1 MAKLEQVF
9 GVSAEQIL
17 SYISRPQVDDRFLEA
32 IKSNKQVVVYG
43 ASKQGKTAL
52 VSKYLPYDQHLPVS
66 VTPKTEIV
74 DIYSSV
80 LRQLN
85 VRLQTTQTDSSAR
98 EMHATVGFKVKALI
112 PLFGSGE
119 AKTDAGAKS
128 KVEGEQQYEEVP
140 FNLSLPQDVS
150 ELLKKVGSKKT
161 IIIENF
167 HYLNEDKQQQLAFD
181 LRTFQELGVRF
192 VILGVWREKNR
203 LAQYNG
209 DLLDRVMEVPVEP
222 WTEEEFREVA
232 GVGATE
238 LKIRFNEGII
248 EKCATASFS
257 SIGVFQEL
265 LKEVCILAGVKNTQ
279 SSWLDI
285 GDDSMISRAVA
296 SKAQE
301 YAARHQRA
309 LESIAA
315 GNVSASAKDG
325 LLPLFLPYYLIRVV
339 LAAGYDGIATGM
351 RRATILEQ
359 IQKIHHRGDDV
370 RASDMSNLLHNLGQL
385 QSTKNISPP
394 IIDYDKNMKLL
405 QAVDSTF
412 YFFLKHANLAEI
424 SEELPSPLE

>member
-1 MAKLEQVF
+1 MAKLEDVF
-9 GVSAEQIL
+9 GVSTHQVL
-17 SYISRPQVDDRFLEA
+17 SYITRPEVDDKFTAALVGD
-32 IKSNKQVVVYG
+32 KQIVVYG

-85 VRLQTTQTDSSAR
+85 VKLVSSQTDSSGR
-98 EMHATVGFKVKALI
+98 ETQASVGLKVKALI
-112 PLFGSGE
+112 PLFGGGE
-119 AKTDAGAKS
+119 GSATAGAKS
-128 KVEGEQQYEEVP
+128 EVTKTSQFEEVP
-140 FNLSLPQDVS
+140 FNLALPQDVS
-150 ELLKKVGSKKT
+150 ELLKKIGSQKI

-167 HYLNEDKQQQLAFD
+167 HYLDEDKQKQLAFD

-209 DLLDRVMEVPVEP
+209 DLLDRVVEIPVEP
-222 WTEEEFREVA
+222 WTESEFQKVA
-232 GVGATE
+232 DAGSSE
-238 LKIRFNEGII
+238 LKVHFNDGVIA
-248 EKCATASFS
+248 KCIQASFS

-265 LKEVCILAGVKNTQ
+265 LKSICVFAGVRDTQ
-279 SSWLDI
+279 FAWRDI
-285 GDDSMISRAVA
+285 GDDRMLTQAVET
-296 SKAQE
+296 KAQE

-315 GNVSASAKDG
+315 GNLSATTKDG
-325 LLPLFLPYYLIRVV
+325 VTPLFLPYYLVRVV
-339 LAAGYDGIATGM
+339 LSAGYDGIESGM
-351 RRATILEQ
+351 RRAAIQEQ
-359 IQKIHHRGDDV
+359 IQKIHHRAQDV
-370 RASDMSNLLHNLGQL
+370 RASDMSNLLHTLGSL
-385 QSTKNISPP
+385 QSKKNISPP

-412 YFFLKHANLAEI
+412 YFFLKHADLKQIA
-424 SEELPSPLE
+424 EELPSPLD